1 MAESERIEAA
11 LERLENLLSEKEDE
25 ADELRGKLAVYEEG
39 EAWSWTRHRVVSAD
53 PSPKL
58 PVPRLEIRYSALD
71 GDPDGYNGRAL
82 YCLVYRHYTHGTG
95 GLKCDDSKD
104 CIVFVPIGET
114 RCGGGARPL
123 EPREA
128 QGSGGLFAGRSYG
141 PHRDGAHIRHEMREL
156 KLPGFIIGASG
167 DTYQVDLEA
176 EAKAREEW
184 ERRGGR

>member
-1 MAESERIEAA
+1 MAKSERIEAVLA
-11 LERLENLLSEKEDE
+11 RLENLLSEKEAE
-25 ADELRGKLAVYEEG
+25 ADGLRSKLQELQEH
-39 EAWSWTRHRVVSAD
+39 EAWRWTRHRVCAAD
-53 PSPKL
+53 PSPEL
-58 PVPRLEIRYSALD
+58 PVPRLEIRYSAME

-82 YCLVYRHYTHGTG
+82 YCLVYRHYTHSTG

-128 QGSGGLFAGRSYG
+128 QGSGGRFAGRSYG

-156 KLPGFIIGASG
+156 TLPGFIVGASG
-167 DTYQVDLEA
+167 DTYEIDLEA
-176 EAKAREEW
+176 EAKAREAW
-184 ERRGGR
+184 ERTGGR